1 MRLPYFEGGKKTVG
15 SMTFFWNDWFP
26 EREHMVSPMG
36 KELNLKVSFAVNDF
50 V

>member
-1 MRLPYFEGGKKTVG
+1 MGLPYFEGGKKTVG
-15 SMTFFWNDWFP
+15 SMTVWNDGFP

-36 KELNLKVSFAVNDF
+36 KELNVKVSFAVNDF